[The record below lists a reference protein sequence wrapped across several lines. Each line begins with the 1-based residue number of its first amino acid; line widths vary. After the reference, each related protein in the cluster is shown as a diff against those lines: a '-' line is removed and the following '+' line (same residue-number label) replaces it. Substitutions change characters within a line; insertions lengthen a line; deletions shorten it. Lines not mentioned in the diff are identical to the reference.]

1 MSVSGAAGLTWDVG
15 SVSDAEAAARLARE
29 FDACAPS
36 LYRFFAVRTGDA
48 HRAEDLVQQVW
59 VQARGRVAEAAPASM
74 EAWLRVIARNLL
86 RTEWRLKARRPE
98 HLPVPDPEHA
108 TRLAEELVDGEL
120 PASELERRET
130 RDQLLLAITA
140 LPAAE
145 QELIVGQYFDNAT
158 QAELAARIGVSER
171 AVEGRLYR
179 ARQALRA
186 MLARLEEE

>member
-1 MSVSGAAGLTWDVG
+1 MSVSGAAGLSWDVA
-15 SVSDAEAAARLARE
+15 SVSEAGAAARLARE
-29 FDACAPS
+29 FDARAPS

-48 HRAEDLVQQVW
+48 HQADDLMQQLW
-59 VQARGRVAEAAPASM
+59 LNARGRITEAEPENV

-86 RTEWRLKARRPE
+86 RTEWRQRARRPMQ
-98 HLPVPDPEHA
+98 VPIADPEHA
-108 TRLAEELVDGEL
+108 ARLADELVDGEL
-120 PASELERRET
+120 PARELERRET

-145 QELIVGQYFDNAT
+145 QELIIGQYFENAS
-158 QAELAARIGVSER
+158 QAELAARTGVSER

-186 MLARLEEE
+186 KLARLDEE